1 MMMERSEILEK
12 VRRMVAEK
20 LGIDLDDVKED
31 ANIIEDLGADSLDLV
46 DIVMYVED
54 TFGIRV
60 EDEELEK
67 IKTLKDIVDGIAKK
81 LEGGSDE
88 S

>member
-1 MMMERSEILEK
+1 MERPEILEK
-12 VRRMVAEK
+12 VRRMIAEK

-67 IKTLKDIVDGIAKK
+67 IKTLKDIVDGIVKK

>member
-1 MMMERSEILEK
+1 MMERPEILEK
-12 VRRMVAEK
+12 VRRMIAEK

-46 DIVMYVED
+46 DIVMYVGD

-67 IKTLKDIVDGIAKK
+67 IKTLKDIVDGIVKK

>member
-1 MMMERSEILEK
+1 MIMERSEILEK

-20 LGIDLDDVKED
+20 LGIGLDDVRED
-31 ANIIEDLGADSLDLV
+31 ANIIEDLGADSLDIV
-46 DIVMYVED
+46 DIIMYVED

-67 IKTLKDIVDGIAKK
+67 IKTLKDIVDGIAQK
-81 LEGGSDE
+81 LEGESDE

>member
-1 MMMERSEILEK
+1 MMERPEILEK
-12 VRRMVAEK
+12 VRRMIAEK

>member
-1 MMMERSEILEK
+1 MEKSEILEK
-12 VRRMVAEK
+12 IRRMISEK
-20 LGIDLDDVKED
+20 LGIGIDEVRED

-46 DIVMYVED
+46 DIIMYVED

-67 IKTLKDIVDGIAKK
+67 IRTLEDIVDNIARK
-81 LEGGSDE
+81 LEGE
-88 S
+88 SNES

>member
-1 MMMERSEILEK
+1 MERSEILEK

-20 LGIDLDDVKED
+20 LGIGLDDVRED
-31 ANIIEDLGADSLDLV
+31 ANIIEDLGADSLDIV
-46 DIVMYVED
+46 DIIMYVED

-67 IKTLKDIVDGIAKK
+67 IKTLKDIVDGIAQK
-81 LEGGSDE
+81 LEGESDE

>member
-1 MMMERSEILEK
+1 MERSEILEK
-12 VRRMVAEK
+12 VRRMIAEK
-20 LGIDLDDVKED
+20 LGIDLDDVKEE
-31 ANIIEDLGADSLDLV
+31 ANLIEDLGADSLDLV

-60 EDEELEK
+60 EDEELES
-67 IKTLKDIVDGIAKK
+67 IRTLKDIVDGIVRK
-81 LEGGSDE
+81 LEGESDE

>member
-1 MMMERSEILEK
+1 MMERSEILEK

>member
-1 MMMERSEILEK
+1 MERPEILEK
-12 VRRMVAEK
+12 VRRMIAEK

-81 LEGGSDE
+81 MEGGSDE

>member
-1 MMMERSEILEK
+1 MERSEILEK
-12 VRRMVAEK
+12 VRRMIAEK

>member
-1 MMMERSEILEK
+1 MEKSEILEK
-12 VRRMVAEK
+12 IRRMISEK
-20 LGIDLDDVKED
+20 LGIGIDEVRED
-31 ANIIEDLGADSLDLV
+31 ASIIEDLGADSLDLV
-46 DIVMYVED
+46 DIIMYIED

-67 IKTLKDIVDGIAKK
+67 IRTLGDIVDNIAKK
-81 LEGGSDE
+81 LEGESDE

>member
-1 MMMERSEILEK
+1 MERSEILEK
-12 VRRMVAEK
+12 VRRMIAEK

-46 DIVMYVED
+46 DIVMYVEN

-60 EDEELEK
+60 EDEELER
-67 IKTLKDIVDGIAKK
+67 IKTLKDIVDGIVKK

>member
-1 MMMERSEILEK
+1 MERSEILEK
-12 VRRMVAEK
+12 VRRMIAEK

-81 LEGGSDE
+81 MEGGSDE

>member
-1 MMMERSEILEK
+1 MMERPEILEK
-12 VRRMVAEK
+12 VRRMIAEK

-60 EDEELEK
+60 EDEELER
-67 IKTLKDIVDGIAKK
+67 IKTLKDIVDGIVKK

>member
-1 MMMERSEILEK
+1 MERSEILEK
-12 VRRMVAEK
+12 VRRMIAEK

-60 EDEELEK
+60 EDEELER
-67 IKTLKDIVDGIAKK
+67 IKTLKDIVDGIVKK

>member
-1 MMMERSEILEK
+1 MMERSEILEK
-12 VRRMVAEK
+12 VRRMIAEK

-60 EDEELEK
+60 EDEELER
-67 IKTLKDIVDGIAKK
+67 IKTLKDIVDGIVKK

>member
-1 MMMERSEILEK
+1 MERPEILEK
-12 VRRMVAEK
+12 VRRMIAEK

-60 EDEELEK
+60 EDEELER
-67 IKTLKDIVDGIAKK
+67 IKTLKDIVDGIVKK

>member
-1 MMMERSEILEK
+1 MEKSEILEK
-12 VRRMVAEK
+12 IRRMISEK
-20 LGIDLDDVKED
+20 LEIGIDEVRED

-46 DIVMYVED
+46 DIIMYVED

-67 IKTLKDIVDGIAKK
+67 IRTLEDIVDNIAKK
-81 LEGGSDE
+81 LEGESDE

>member
-1 MMMERSEILEK
+1 MERSEILEK
-12 VRRMVAEK
+12 VRRMIAEK
-20 LGIDLDDVKED
+20 LGMDLDDVKEE
-31 ANIIEDLGADSLDLV
+31 ANLIEDLGADSLDLV

-60 EDEELEK
+60 EDEELES
-67 IKTLKDIVDGIAKK
+67 IKTLKDIVDGIVRK
-81 LEGGSDE
+81 LEGESDE

>member
-1 MMMERSEILEK
+1 MMMERPEILEK
-12 VRRMVAEK
+12 VRRMIAEK

>member
-1 MMMERSEILEK
+1 MERSEILEK

-31 ANIIEDLGADSLDLV
+31 VNIIGDLGADSLDLV

>member
-1 MMMERSEILEK
+1 MERSEILEK